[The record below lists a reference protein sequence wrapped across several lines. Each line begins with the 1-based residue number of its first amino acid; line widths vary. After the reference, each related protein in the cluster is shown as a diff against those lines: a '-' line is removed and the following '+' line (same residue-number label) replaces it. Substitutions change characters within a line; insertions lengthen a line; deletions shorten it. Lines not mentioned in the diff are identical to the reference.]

1 MSNTLAGVTLE
12 QVSEQTLDLL
22 GDNFWMFSL
31 FARNFSD
38 SIRERGDRTITRVPA
53 SVSVLDLSNGYT
65 ASDVTSTEI
74 EIALSNFKGFS
85 MAFTE
90 FEISKAKSATILE
103 RVFTRP
109 AIDATAKAVAD
120 DLLALVTP
128 ANFPTK
134 QVRTAAN
141 FDSDDLADAAA
152 TMTTNKVPR
161 GLRSCML
168 NPQYTS
174 SLSKDGAIGV
184 ASAFGNPLP
193 IQENIISTVHG
204 FGISEYQGI
213 PTANN
218 LQGFYAHPS
227 ALCIAARQI
236 ARPTYGGAEILDVI
250 EPRTGLPIQFRKF
263 FSPREGKFYITCGIL
278 YGVAKGLT
286 NSLIR
291 ITDI

>member
-1 MSNTLAGVTLE
+1 MSNTLAGVSLE
-12 QVSEQTLDLL
+12 QVSEMTLDLL
-22 GDNFWMFSL
+22 ADNFWMFSL

-38 SIRERGDRTITRVPA
+38 SIRERGDRTVTRVPS

-65 ASDVTSTEI
+65 ASDVSTTEI

-90 FEISKAKSATILE
+90 YEIAKAKSETILE
-103 RVFTRP
+103 RTFVRP

-128 ANFPTK
+128 GNFPTS

-141 FDSDDLADAAA
+141 FDSDDLADSAA
-152 TMTTNKVPR
+152 TMTGNKVPR

-168 NPQYTS
+168 NASYTS

-184 ASAFGNPLP
+184 ASAYGTPAP
-193 IQENIISTVHG
+193 IQDNIISTVHG
-204 FGISEYQGI
+204 FGITEYQGI
-213 PTANN
+213 PTTNN

-236 ARPTYGGAEILDVI
+236 ARPNYGGAEVIDSI
-250 EPRTGLPIQFRKF
+250 EPRTGLPVQFRKF
-263 FSPREGKFYITCGIL
+263 FSPREGKYYLTCGIL
-278 YGVAKGLT
+278 YGVAKGLS

-291 ITDI
+291 ITNT